1 MFPYK
6 TSFQLDRKSKQALYL
21 QLSNQFIAL
30 IKERKL
36 MPETKLPGSR
46 TLSELL
52 NVHRKTVVAC
62 YEELL
67 LQGWVESIPKK
78 GTFINANLPELHQQE
93 FIPKTEISST
103 NNIGFQF
110 YKDKSLERKPIKKE
124 IGFMSLNDGVSDAR
138 LTPTEDIARTYRRI
152 CSKKEIYKEMSYGSL
167 FGNEKLRITL
177 ADYLNKTRGLNINK
191 DNVLITRGSQM
202 GIYLSSKLLLN
213 EGDIVVVGQTNYGSA
228 DTNFSQR
235 TTNLVR
241 ISVDENGLVTDEI
254 EQICKKKSIKVVYV
268 TSHHHHPTTVTLS
281 AERRIHLLNLA
292 KKYNFAIIEDDYDY
306 DFNYNHSPI
315 LPLASHDTNGNV
327 IYIGSVCKT
336 VAPVFRIGY
345 VVAPKEFVNEA
356 ANQRRFID
364 RQGDALLE
372 LTFEDFIKSGDLDR
386 HIKKVMKVYKARRDL
401 FCQLLKEQFPTIF
414 SFETPKGGMAV
425 WIALDKK
432 YLWKTVAEIARKYQL
447 EIGEWQ
453 RYDLAKLEH
462 NSIRMGFATYN
473 EEEIHELIYRLSKT
487 MKEVKNEFLV

>member
-36 MPETKLPGSR
+36 IPETKLPGSR

-93 FIPKTEISST
+93 FLLKTNVSSKT
-103 NNIGFQF
+103 NIGFQF
-110 YKDKSLERKPIKKE
+110 YKDKSLERVFPE
-124 IGFMSLNDGVSDAR
+124 INEGFMYLNDGISDAR

-177 ADYLNKTRGLNINK
+177 ANYLNKTRGLNIDK
-191 DNVLITRGSQM
+191 ENVLITRGSQM
-202 GIYLSSKLLLN
+202 GIYLSSKLLLK
-213 EGDIVVVGQTNYGSA
+213 EGDVIVVGQTNYGSA
-228 DTNFSQR
+228 DTNFLQR

-241 ISVDENGLVTDEI
+241 VSVDENGLVTDEI
-254 EQICKKKSIKVVYV
+254 EQICKKNPIKAVYV

-292 KKYNFAIIEDDYDY
+292 KEYNFAIIEDDYDY

-315 LPLASHDTNGNV
+315 LPLASHDINGNV

-401 FCQLLKEQFPTIF
+401 FCQLLKEHFSTFF

-425 WIALDKK
+425 WVTLNRN
-432 YLWKTVAEIARKYQL
+432 YSWKTIAEIANKHKL
-447 EIGEWQ
+447 EIGEWE
-453 RYDLAKLEH
+453 RYDIAKTGH
-462 NSIRMGFATYN
+462 NSIRIGFASYD
-473 EEEIHELIYRLSKT
+473 EDEICELINRLFKT
-487 MKEVKNEFLV
+487 MKEVKGY

>member
-6 TSFQLDRKSKQALYL
+6 TSFNIDRKSKQALYL
-21 QLSNQFIAL
+21 QLSNQIIQL

-36 MPETKLPGSR
+36 VPKTKLPGSR

-52 NVHRKTVVAC
+52 KVHRKTVVAC

-78 GTFINANLPELHQQE
+78 GTFINANLPELHQQKIKE
-93 FIPKTEISST
+93 KDVVLSSKKV
-103 NNIGFQF
+103 GFQF
-110 YKDKSLERKPIKKE
+110 YTDESLQRKPYENKE
-124 IGFMSLNDGVSDAR
+124 GFMYLNDGISDAR
-138 LTPTEDIARTYRRI
+138 LTPTEDLARTYRRI
-152 CSKKEIYKEMSYGSL
+152 CSRKNIYKEMSYGSL

-177 ADYLNKTRGLNINK
+177 ADYLNKTRGLNIKKENI
-191 DNVLITRGSQM
+191 LITRGSQM
-202 GIYLSSKLLLN
+202 GIYLSSKLLLKK
-213 EGDIVVVGQTNYGSA
+213 DDSIIVGETNYGSA

-235 TTNLVR
+235 KANLVR
-241 ISVDENGLVTDEI
+241 ISVDENGLITDEI
-254 EQICKKKSIKVVYV
+254 EQICKQKSIKAVYV

-292 KKYNFAIIEDDYDY
+292 KKYNFAIVEDDYDY

-345 VVAPKEFVNEA
+345 LIAPENFVNEA

-386 HIKKVMKVYKARRDL
+386 HIKKVMKVYKTRRDL
-401 FCQLLKEQFPTIF
+401 FCKLLMEKFPDLF
-414 SFETPKGGMAV
+414 SFDIPKGGMAV
-425 WIALDKK
+425 WLTLNKK
-432 YLWKTVAEIARKYQL
+432 YSWKSVAEIAQKNKL

-453 RYDLAKLEH
+453 RYDLAKTNH
-462 NSIRMGFATYN
+462 NAIRIGFATYN
-473 EEEIHELIYRLSKT
+473 KEEIYELMNRFSKT
-487 MKEVKNEFLV
+487 IDEIRNLKN